1 TRSRHRHLL
10 QLQRCRRCLLNSTS
24 RGAFSRFYNSKGRVL
39 SKEEQA
45 KENVY
50 IKKWEGERL
59 EKQKQQ
65 VEKEKA
71 EMDKNR
77 L

>member
-50 IKKWEGERL
+50 IK
-59 EKQKQQ
+59 
-65 VEKEKA
+65 
-71 EMDKNR
+71 
-77 L
+77 